1 MAFVRSGFRGIGGYN
16 RGFVGGQRYS
26 YVDADSTTGDTL
38 AVIKASAYFDLVAN
52 ALGVNDLIDLV
63 GTDGAETVRV
73 VTADTTNGVSV
84 KTLGAEG
91 LVSAGAATLTLT
103 AAVHAGITVINDQTA
118 GLAIT
123 MAESTGSGAI
133 YRIING
139 AVSAT
144 ANTITCAGADVFD
157 GNITV
162 GLSLAQ
168 TALFHSDGADTIITQ
183 NLTTSGLGDIG
194 DWVEIQD
201 ILSGT
206 FAVRGQFS
214 ASGVVI
220 TPFS

>member
-1 MAFVRSGFRGIGGYN
+1 MAFTAGNFNASFSLKARAGGTQRWKYDGGSDTVATMIAADYFLTEYQRLSVGDFIN
-16 RGFVGGQRYS
+16 VIHDNGTIALKVLTSAVGG
-26 YVDADSTTGDTL
+26 VTTTPHGS
-38 AVIKASAYFDLVAN
+38 AS
-52 ALGVNDLIDLV
+52 
-63 GTDGAETVRV
+63 
-73 VTADTTNGVSV
+73 
-84 KTLGAEG
+84 G

-103 AAVHAGITVINDQTA
+103 EPLHAGITVINDQTA

-123 MAESTGSGAI
+123 MAASTGNGAI

-144 ANTITCAGADVFD
+144 ANTITCAGSDVFD
-157 GNITV
+157 GNIMV

-168 TALFHSDGADTIITQ
+168 TALFHSDGTDTIITQ
-183 NLTTSGLGDIG
+183 NLTTTGLGDIG

-201 ILSGT
+201 IVSGK

-214 ASGVVI
+214 ASGTVA